1 MFGLSKD
8 ERNFKE
14 AKAKAEREAAIRR
27 NAYIKGQND
36 ARASCRGSTSC

>member
-14 AKAKAEREAAIRR
+14 AKAYIEAQSI
-27 NAYIKGQND
+27 NLENNMFYFDK
-36 ARASCRGSTSC
+36 